1 MISYLIDTDWII
13 DFLKDKEEIFN
24 ELSCLID
31 EGIAISIISLAEL
44 YEGVYGN
51 DDQEMEVKHLLGLND
66 FLTGVTVLEIDN
78 KIANIFGK
86 QRAILRK
93 EGKLIDN
100 FDILIAAT
108 CLSYNLTLMT
118 NNIAHFSRIKG
129 LKIGQKRVT
138 SQ

>member
-66 FLTGVTVLEIDN
+66 FLTGVTVLGSIV
-78 KIANIFGK
+78 
-86 QRAILRK
+86 
-93 EGKLIDN
+93 
-100 FDILIAAT
+100 
-108 CLSYNLTLMT
+108 NL
-118 NNIAHFSRIKG
+118 F
-129 LKIGQKRVT
+129 
-138 SQ
+138 

>member
-129 LKIGQKRVT
+129 LKIGQKRN
-138 SQ
+138 QK